1 MFESYAYAV
10 RVYESYAYTV
20 RVYESCVYTVRVYDS
35 CAYTVR
41 VCTSCTRT
49 PCGCTAG
56 CVASHPRL
64 LLLTDLGFRN
74 HSTVD
79 DVIMTVDG
87 DDVNCTKV
95 TKEFPVALAAAAA
108 SAIAQGKEGEYRC
121 RQHIV
126 GRGAEGVIRLPRYA
140 HMRNSDDVMHQS
152 QSHRQGLGGDLP
164 STNGADSWVDCA

>member
-1 MFESYAYAV
+1 MCSSRTRTLCECTSRTRTLCGCTSRACTPCVCTIRARTPCVCARAV
-10 RVYESYAYTV
+10 RVRRADV
-20 RVYESCVYTVRVYDS
+20 RQGALRPIHVS
-35 CAYTVR
+35 
-41 VCTSCTRT
+41 
-49 PCGCTAG
+49 
-56 CVASHPRL
+56 
-64 LLLTDLGFRN
+64 LLTDLGFRN

-140 HMRNSDDVMHQS
+140 HVRNSDDVMHQS